1 MYNNLPE
8 IFSNVG
14 TKWFYKAPFLS
25 EILFRISFKE
35 DENIPTIGITL
46 KDKRYLAIIFNPLFI
61 AKLNKEQI
69 EGVLLHE
76 IMHLLNLTEYR
87 GKGKNN
93 KLWNIATDITINEEI
108 LNEFTI
114 AGTSLQLP
122 KEGVFLSQ
130 IQKEGYN
137 DKVIAENIYSFL
149 VQNNKG
155 QDMDTMDDHSML
167 DDLSEE
173 EKAEL
178 KFKIKQ
184 IKEFA
189 KNREYGSIS
198 GSLKTKL
205 KQLVEPTRIPLNKLL
220 RKYIQTFISGNKFK
234 RNNWSKANRRNI
246 QYLPGKKKY
255 STKLNVVVDT
265 SGSCFSED
273 ILQIFFSEIEFIA
286 KTVSHINIIEFDTEI
301 KQTYKYTRNDWRK
314 INFKGGGGTEI
325 QPVFDYLK
333 TNKLLKEPV
342 IIFTDGYMDLNINL
356 YNCTPLWVLTQDIE
370 THPTIKNKIIL
381 KEG

>member
-1 MYNNLPE
+1 
-8 IFSNVG
+8 
-14 TKWFYKAPFLS
+14 
-25 EILFRISFKE
+25 
-35 DENIPTIGITL
+35 
-46 KDKRYLAIIFNPLFI
+46 
-61 AKLNKEQI
+61 
-69 EGVLLHE
+69 
-76 IMHLLNLTEYR
+76 MHLLNLTEYR